1 MFCYA
6 STFDC
11 EGSSSSLTI
20 KSNETIYKTNRSAAE
35 WGLADKRP
43 NCQPLREVVHQV
55 LRLPVQKMN
64 KNGVPRTTLA

>member
-1 MFCYA
+1 MKQF
-6 STFDC
+6 TKLIDPQP
-11 EGSSSSLTI
+11 
-20 KSNETIYKTNRSAAE
+20 AE

-43 NCQPLREVVHQV
+43 NCQPLREVIHQV